1 MRKEWLPVYD
11 AVRTLAGVCDWANT
25 ADGQGFSA
33 TDASIGHFLA
43 ELPPDQWKDTHLSAA
58 LGLLPTYRRQ
68 LGIDHISDIYTEPT
82 PRDDAATARATVLA
96 QGREHRRKQRRA
108 RNSLVDIVEDRVHL
122 RFPYDTELVSASQ
135 KIPGR
140 RFHPDTKAN
149 SYPLRSLPAVVEFA
163 EAAEIPISPPARE
176 KLAEVL
182 ANPQGFEPVHV
193 TLDADTTHIVINADY
208 NRALNAGLREANGG
222 SSTWVASRR
231 VHQVSPAAIDARALL
246 DLFDAV
252 GLRVA
257 DDAAELLQH
266 HATTP
271 SIHDHIVLAG
281 DRRAIEFVDL
291 PAGRRRTIAGHVRE
305 LAGSTWHRGETLGIG
320 LHVAP
325 RAVLDLATEHELNVS
340 DAARQALLD
349 EAANH
354 DLNTLRSVATV
365 GPAVDIDDLGIT
377 LLPHQHAGVAYALT
391 HRRLVVADEM
401 GLGKTAL
408 SLATAAAAGATP
420 IVVACKPDL
429 VENWLAEIAKVLPGR
444 RVFTARG
451 MTPEP
456 IPPEVE
462 IIVIGLAALG
472 ARETPTGE
480 NPERFLWAEQI
491 LQRRPE
497 ALIVDEGHLGKE
509 VSAAR
514 SRAMAAIGIDV
525 AARDGIVLDLT
536 GTPLVNRPRELA
548 QQLVTLGVLAPKGE
562 PAQPHHLFGEYGAF
576 LFRYCGPRQDP
587 GGYGWT
593 FDGHSHT
600 EELHQRLRAWGLYL
614 RRGQD
619 ALTLPDFQMRVLEIP
634 VADLDATAREKYRL
648 AERNLRQYLAAQAR
662 DIAEQLGV
670 DPGNAAVRGQMKA
683 RAAEHLVKLNA
694 LRQILGEAKMPAISH
709 WVQQHIA
716 VGEKVMIAAHHRP
729 VVTGYA
735 KRFGGLKIQGG
746 QTGPA
751 KEADKHAFQTQPIDT
766 APAITVAIGAGGVGH
781 TLTAARIG
789 VQAELCWTPGE
800 RNQMAKRIHRIG
812 QTRPVTYYVA
822 VVPDTIDA
830 KMWDMLER
838 KQRVLDAVLDGEEF
852 DAEGLAGAA
861 DIAWEFATV
870 VIDEAAVA

>member
-43 ELPPDQWKDTHLSAA
+43 ELSPEQWTSTHLSAA

-68 LGIDHISDIYTEPT
+68 LGIAHIGELYTDPT
-82 PRDDAATARATVLA
+82 PDADAAAAREAVLE

-108 RNSLVDIVEDRVHL
+108 RNSLVDVVDDRVHL
-122 RFPYDTELVSASQ
+122 HFPYDAELVSRSQ

-140 RFHPDTKAN
+140 RFHPDSKAN
-149 SYPLRSLPAVVEFA
+149 SYPLRSLPTVVEFA
-163 EAAEIPISPPARE
+163 EAADIPISQAAHE

-182 ANPQGFEPVHV
+182 ADPQRFEPIHV
-193 TLDADTTHIVINADY
+193 TLDADNSHVIISADY
-208 NRALNAGLREANGG
+208 NPALNAGLREANGG

-231 VHQVSPAAIDARALL
+231 IHQVSAAAVDAHAVL
-246 DLFDAV
+246 DLFDAL

-257 DDAAELLQH
+257 DDAAELLRH
-266 HATTP
+266 YATTP
-271 SIHDHIVLAG
+271 STHDHVVLAG
-281 DRRAIEFVDL
+281 DRAIEFIDL
-291 PAGRRRTIAGHVRE
+291 PAGRRRAIGHDVRE

-325 RAVLDLATEHELNVS
+325 RAVLDLAAEYELNVS
-340 DAARQALLD
+340 DAARRALLD
-349 EAANH
+349 EAADH
-354 DLNTLRSVATV
+354 DLNMLRSVATV
-365 GPAVDIDDLGIT
+365 GVAVDVEDLGIT

-391 HRRLVVADEM
+391 HRRLIVADEM

-408 SLATAAAAGATP
+408 SLATVAAAGAIP

-456 IPPEVE
+456 IPADAE
-462 IIVIGLAALG
+462 IIVIGFAALG
-472 ARETPTGE
+472 SREKPTRET
-480 NPERFLWAEQI
+480 PERFLWVQQI

-514 SRAMAAIGIDV
+514 SRATAAIGIDV

-619 ALTLPDFQMRVLEIP
+619 ALALPDFQMRVLDVP
-634 VADLDATAREKYRL
+634 VAGLDATAMEKYRR
-648 AERNLRQYLAAQAR
+648 AERNLRQYLAAEAR
-662 DIAEQLGV
+662 AIAEQLGV
-670 DPGNAAVRGQMKA
+670 DLGSAAVRGQMKA

-694 LRQILGEAKMPAISH
+694 LRQILGEAKMPAISR
-709 WVQQHIA
+709 WVEQHIA
-716 VGEKVMIAAHHRP
+716 AGEKVMIAAHHRP

-735 KRFGGLKIQGG
+735 KLFGGLKIQGG

-800 RNQMAKRIHRIG
+800 LNQMAKRIHRIG

-822 VVPDTIDA
+822 VVSATIDA

-838 KQRVLDAVLDGEEF
+838 KQRVLAAVLDGENV

-861 DIAWEFATV
+861 DIAWELATAS
-870 VIDEAAVA
+870 DEVAVA